1 MTWQS
6 FKQAWLIR
14 FWSPVPAVIAAGIL
28 STYYFGITGTFWAVT
43 GEFTR
48 WGGQL
53 LQLLGVHSEQWG
65 YYQLIHLEGSPL
77 TRIDGRMIIGMFGG
91 CLAAALWA
99 NNVKLRLPRSRIRI
113 AQAVAGGIIAGFG
126 ARLAMGCNLAAFFT
140 GIPQFSLHA
149 WLFAIATAIGSWFG
163 ARFTLLPLFR
173 IPVKMQKVSAASP
186 LTQKPQQARRRFRL
200 GMVVF
205 FAMIGWGL
213 LTAADHPAL
222 GLAML
227 FGIGF
232 GLLIERAQICFTSA
246 FRDMWITG
254 RTVMAKAIIFGM
266 AASAIGI
273 FSYVQLGMAP
283 KIMWAGPNA
292 AIGGLLFGFGI
303 VLAGGC
309 ETGWMY
315 RAVEGQ
321 VHYWWVGLG
330 NVIGSTLLAWC
341 WDDIAAPLATHWQK
355 VNLLNAFGPFG
366 GLLATYLLLLI
377 ALLLVIWA
385 FKPGRTSGVFLKPA
399 EGAPDDREIVMD
411 NSDLAGWL
419 SRWLDEEDG
428 VASSSVRRRGNALKI
443 DVETDVNDPEVM
455 REQLTRRIADRVDSL
470 GLEQSLNVKVRLR

>member
-1 MTWQS
+1 
-6 FKQAWLIR
+6 
-14 FWSPVPAVIAAGIL
+14 
-28 STYYFGITGTFWAVT
+28 
-43 GEFTR
+43 
-48 WGGQL
+48 
-53 LQLLGVHSEQWG
+53 
-65 YYQLIHLEGSPL
+65 
-77 TRIDGRMIIGMFGG
+77 
-91 CLAAALWA
+91 
-99 NNVKLRLPRSRIRI
+99 
-113 AQAVAGGIIAGFG
+113 
-126 ARLAMGCNLAAFFT
+126 
-140 GIPQFSLHA
+140 
-149 WLFAIATAIGSWFG
+149 
-163 ARFTLLPLFR
+163 
-173 IPVKMQKVSAASP
+173 
-186 LTQKPQQARRRFRL
+186 
-200 GMVVF
+200 
-205 FAMIGWGL
+205 MIGWGL

-227 FGIGF
+227 FGIAF

-377 ALLLVIWA
+377 ALLLVIAWERHFSA
-385 FKPGRTSGVFLKPA
+385 ARRRS
-399 EGAPDDREIVMD
+399 DREGERMKT
-411 NSDLAGWL
+411 
-419 SRWLDEEDG
+419 
-428 VASSSVRRRGNALKI
+428 SSLIIARIWSANPARIRRSLPGNAFPAKRR
-443 DVETDVNDPEVM
+443 DP
-455 REQLTRRIADRVDSL
+455 RSGQRLSAVD
-470 GLEQSLNVKVRLR
+470 Q

>member
-173 IPVKMQKVSAASP
+173 IPVKIQKVSTASP

-213 LTAADHPAL
+213 LTAADHTAL

-330 NVIGSTLLAWC
+330 WATSSAQRCSPGAGTISPPPSPPTGRKSTC
-341 WDDIAAPLATHWQK
+341 
-355 VNLLNAFGPFG
+355 
-366 GLLATYLLLLI
+366 
-377 ALLLVIWA
+377 
-385 FKPGRTSGVFLKPA
+385 
-399 EGAPDDREIVMD
+399 
-411 NSDLAGWL
+411 
-419 SRWLDEEDG
+419 
-428 VASSSVRRRGNALKI
+428 
-443 DVETDVNDPEVM
+443 
-455 REQLTRRIADRVDSL
+455 
-470 GLEQSLNVKVRLR
+470 

>member
-149 WLFAIATAIGSWFG
+149 WLFAIATAI
-163 ARFTLLPLFR
+163 
-173 IPVKMQKVSAASP
+173 
-186 LTQKPQQARRRFRL
+186 

-377 ALLLVIWA
+377 ALLLVIAWERHFFRRQA
-385 FKPGRTSGVFLKPA
+385 AVRT
-399 EGAPDDREIVMD
+399 
-411 NSDLAGWL
+411 
-419 SRWLDEEDG
+419 
-428 VASSSVRRRGNALKI
+428 
-443 DVETDVNDPEVM
+443 
-455 REQLTRRIADRVDSL
+455 
-470 GLEQSLNVKVRLR
+470 VKESA

>member
-149 WLFAIATAIGSWFG
+149 WFFAIATAIGSLAG
-163 ARFTLLPLFR
+163 ARVSMWPMFR
-173 IPVKMQKVSAASP
+173 IHVKLQKVSAAQP
-186 LTQKPQQARRRFRL
+186 LAQHAAQARRRFRMGMLLLAGFLLWALSMVLNQPKL
-200 GMVVF
+200 G
-205 FAMIGWGL
+205 FA
-213 LTAADHPAL
+213 AL
-222 GLAML
+222 FGLA
-227 FGIGF
+227 F
-232 GLLIERAQICFTSA
+232 GLIIERAQVCFTSA
-246 FRDMWITG
+246 FRDLWLTG
-254 RTVMAKAIIFGM
+254 RTQMAKAIIIGM
-266 AASAIGI
+266 AVSAIGV
-273 FSYVQLGMAP
+273 YGYAQLGLEQ
-283 KIMWAGPNA
+283 KIFWAGPNA
-292 AIGGLLFGFGI
+292 VIGGLLFGFGI

-330 NVIGSTLLAWC
+330 NVLGSTLLALV
-341 WDDIAAPLATHWQK
+341 WDDLAPVIALDYDK
-355 VNLLNAFGPFG
+355 VNLLKLFGPQG
-366 GLLATYLLLLI
+366 GLLVTY
-377 ALLLVIWA
+377 ALLALALALVLAWERH
-385 FKPGRTSGVFLKPA
+385 FFRQRKLVTSSQ
-399 EGAPDDREIVMD
+399 GAT
-411 NSDLAGWL
+411 A
-419 SRWLDEEDG
+419 
-428 VASSSVRRRGNALKI
+428 
-443 DVETDVNDPEVM
+443 
-455 REQLTRRIADRVDSL
+455 
-470 GLEQSLNVKVRLR
+470 